1 MEGDHGPMGRE
12 DAEKRALILV
22 GYALTMKA
30 VQEFE
35 QQLKSIAIYREELP
49 DEPEADAA
57 WRRVEKMLRAP
68 LGRLAKAVP
77 SELQEHWEEIK
88 RVRNQ
93 LAHETL
99 VLWQFERRL
108 GLRSDEELV
117 DLLLEYESSFLGW
130 AEALEPV
137 AHQCLLDKGINPEEL
152 EVSREE
158 MRRMILDG
166 EQAAGS

>member
-1 MEGDHGPMGRE
+1 MTCS

-22 GYALTMKA
+22 GYASTMKA

-49 DEPEADAA
+49 DGIEADVA
-57 WRRVEKMLRAP
+57 WRRVEKILRAP
-68 LGRLAKAVP
+68 LGRLEKAVP
-77 SELQEHWEEIK
+77 VDLREHWEEIK

-99 VLWQFERRL
+99 ILWQFERRL

-117 DLLLEYESSFLGW
+117 DLLLEYESSFLHW

-137 AHQCLLDKGINPEEL
+137 ARQCLLDKGIHPEEL
-152 EVSREE
+152 EFSRKE

-166 EQAAGS
+166 EQAATS